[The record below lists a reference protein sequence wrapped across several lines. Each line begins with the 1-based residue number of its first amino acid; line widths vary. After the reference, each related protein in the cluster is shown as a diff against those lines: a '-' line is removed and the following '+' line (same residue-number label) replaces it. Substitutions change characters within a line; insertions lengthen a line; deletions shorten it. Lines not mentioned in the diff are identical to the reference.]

1 LILVVVMF
9 VGRLGP
15 LSIAVALSV
24 REPRSTIQY
33 AEENVMIG

>member
-1 LILVVVMF
+1 MF

-15 LSIAVALSV
+15 LSIAVALSGKQ
-24 REPRSTIQY
+24 PSSKFQY